1 VSPIGIGRARSCVN
15 AFTLVLAFL
24 LLSACAT
31 MGGRAAMAPRTLL
44 RHTID
49 SLVAQDE
56 FRNANFGILIVN
68 PTTGDTLYSRNA
80 VKVFMPAS
88 NQKLLTS
95 SVALAQLGPDFR
107 FRTTF
112 TTRGTLR
119 DSVLDGDLII
129 IGRGDPTLSDRMLG
143 EAEIGMRRIAD
154 SLAAH
159 GIRRITGRLMPGGN
173 AFPDSIYG
181 YGWELDDMYGS
192 GTPVDELFFNEGMI
206 DVHQQIAGRDTIVQ
220 IGTRNPNRSYLEA
233 LASALAWR
241 GIAFAGIT
249 DSATDVSV
257 APTTLFETLS
267 VPLRDILPH
276 FLKPSQNQIG
286 EILLKTIGLEKGGAG
301 IADSGAAVVKRQLL
315 AWGAEPDGFWVYD
328 GSGLSRHD
336 LVSPETLVRLL
347 SNAQRETWYQIFYD
361 ALSVAGVDGTLR
373 SRMKGTPAAGNMH
386 AKTGTIEFV
395 RSLSGYVTDADAHR
409 LVFSILCNNFTIPVD
424 SVTRMQDAIGL
435 LLATYRARR

>member
-1 VSPIGIGRARSCVN
+1 VN
-15 AFTLVLAFL
+15 
-24 LLSACAT
+24 
-31 MGGRAAMAPRTLL
+31 
-44 RHTID
+44 TI
-49 SLVAQDE
+49 S
-56 FRNANFGILIVN
+56 
-68 PTTGDTLYSRNA
+68 GDTLYTRNA
-80 VKVFMPAS
+80 GKLFMPAS

-95 SVALAQLGPDFR
+95 LVSLAQLGPDFR

-112 TTRGTLR
+112 ATRGTVR

-129 IGRGDPTLSDRMLG
+129 IGRGDPTLSDRMQG
-143 EAEIGMRRIAD
+143 EAEVGMRRIAD
-154 SLAAH
+154 SLTAR
-159 GIRRITGRLMPGGN
+159 GIHRITGRLMPGGN

-181 YGWELDDMYGS
+181 YGWELDDMYDS

-206 DVHQQIAGRDTIVQ
+206 DVHRQIAGRDTIVQ

-233 LASALAWR
+233 LAAALTTR

-249 DSATDVSV
+249 DSAADVSV
-257 APTTLFETLS
+257 TPATLFETLS

-315 AWGAEPDGFWVYD
+315 AWGAEPDEFWVYD

-336 LVSPETLVRLL
+336 LVSPKTLVRLL
-347 SNAQRETWYQIFYD
+347 SNAQREPWYQFFYD
-361 ALSVAGVDGTLR
+361 ALPVAGVDGTLR
-373 SRMKGTPAAGNMH
+373 SRMRGSPAAGNMH

-395 RSLSGYVTDADAHR
+395 RSLSGYVTDADGER

-424 SVTRMQDAIGL
+424 SVTWMQDAIGV
-435 LLATYRARR
+435 LLATYRSRR